1 MNHEWQRL
9 RDVPRSCLC
18 IWLWIPDKA
27 GYARV
32 QTTPGCPRHTRG
44 AVMAYATEDPPVL
57 GPLNVQVPRPVHARL
72 SALQRQLRVERGRPV
87 SYGEVVEWLLDYYQR
102 EEDHR

>member
-1 MNHEWQRL
+1 VNHEWQRL

-57 GPLNVQVPRPVHARL
+57 GPVNVQVARPAYDRL
-72 SALQRQLRVERGRPV
+72 TVLQGRLRGEKGRPV
-87 SYGEVVEWLLDYYQR
+87 SYSEAVEWLLDHQR
-102 EEDHR
+102 EEVAR